1 MSNQQSKVEK
11 KRISI
16 LGCGWLGFPLAIQL
30 RGNPIISEIKGSTT
44 SLSKLE
50 NFETNGIRGYLLDL
64 NPEFQNDNALT
75 KSFFESDSL
84 IISLP
89 PRLGKTKLGFY
100 TRQIE
105 SIAQEI
111 EKSPVKEIVFISST
125 GIYSDVNR
133 IVRENDVLLPE
144 QSASPDM
151 VAAENIIRSLR
162 HERNISILRLGGL
175 LGYNRI
181 PGKYVQGQ
189 KNMKTRL
196 IPVNYIHRDDAVG
209 IIVTILERGV
219 LNETFNIVAPL
230 HPTRGEVYETS
241 CNQFGWEVPT
251 FDQLVTEQD
260 FKIISADKFSSFYD
274 YKFRFPDPL
283 KFYYS
288 LEDELR

>member
-1 MSNQQSKVEK
+1 MSNQQSKLEK

-16 LGCGWLGFPLAIQL
+16 LGCGWLGFPLAKRLQS
-30 RGNPIISEIKGSTT
+30 NPITSEIKGSTT
-44 SLSKLE
+44 SLSKLQ
-50 NFETNGIRGYLLDL
+50 NFETNGIEGYLLDL
-64 NPEFQNDNALT
+64 NPELQNDQSSAM
-75 KSFFESDSL
+75 SFFDTDSL

-89 PRLGKTKLGFY
+89 PRLGKTEPGFY

-105 SIAQEI
+105 SIANEI
-111 EKSPVKEIVFISST
+111 KKSPVKEIIFISST
-125 GIYSDVNR
+125 GVYPDLNR
-133 IVRENDVLLPE
+133 IVGENDVLLPE
-144 QSASPDM
+144 ESASADM
-151 VAAENIIRSLR
+151 VAAENTIQLLR
-162 HERNISILRLGGL
+162 HDKTVSVLRLGGL

-189 KNMKTRL
+189 KNMRTRL

-219 LNETFNIVAPL
+219 VNETFNIVAPL
-230 HPTRGEVYETS
+230 HPTRGEVYESS
-241 CNQFGWEVPT
+241 CRQFGWEAPT

-274 YKFRFPDPL
+274 YKFLFPDPL